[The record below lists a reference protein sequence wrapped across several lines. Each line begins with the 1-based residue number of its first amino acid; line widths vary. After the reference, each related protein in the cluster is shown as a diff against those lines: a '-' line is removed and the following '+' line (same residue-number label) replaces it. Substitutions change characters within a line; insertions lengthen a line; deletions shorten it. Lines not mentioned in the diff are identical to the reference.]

1 MWRQSAKLSLVKN
14 SFLAYFVSRTILAVT
29 DHIQQHISPDF
40 SRTTLEFL
48 TIPCFPG
55 EWTGRPVI
63 THSELSL
70 HEQLTWAKAHP
81 SEGSLTWAK
90 AHPSEGSPERR
101 LTWAK
106 ARPSEGSPERR
117 LARAKAHMSEGS
129 PEWKL
134 TWAKAW
140 PVYQAPH
147 PQSNILPCHQPLKP
161 VSHSSSHW
169 GLLMTSVTRDH
180 QWTLRSLH
188 PSRPLKQS
196 TVIASNS

>member
-29 DHIQQHISPDF
+29 GHIQQHISPDF
-40 SRTTLEFL
+40 SLTTLTFL

-55 EWTGRPVI
+55 EWTSRPVI

-70 HEQLTWAKAHP
+70 HEQ
-81 SEGSLTWAK
+81 
-90 AHPSEGSPERR
+90 

-117 LARAKAHMSEGS
+117 LARAKAHS

-188 PSRPLKQS
+188 PSPPLKQS